1 MRRIHLAAL
10 LVILGTALAAC
21 YPLQSPAPLPT
32 DTPLPPTVTP
42 TPTIV
47 WFPPTPTPSPVPT
60 STVQVT
66 PTADTS
72 PKYGSLLFADSFN
85 NPNQW
90 STGVTGS
97 GSIAFGKD
105 ELSLAVNRS
114 GGYLSSLRSGTKLD
128 NFYAEITASPT
139 LCRGG
144 DEYGLLL
151 RVSPGM
157 DFYRFSL
164 TCDGQTRLD
173 KYYQGKAS
181 SPHGLASSGS
191 IPRGAPS
198 QSRLGVL
205 ANGRD
210 LNFYI
215 NSEFQFTIHD
225 ASLPV
230 GGIGVFAHSNG
241 DNAVT
246 VNFSDLQVY
255 QLGEK

>member
-1 MRRIHLAAL
+1 MRRIRLAVL
-10 LVILGTALAAC
+10 ILVVGIALAAC
-21 YPLQSPAPLPT
+21 LPVQPPEPLPT
-32 DTPLPPTVTP
+32 DTPLPPTITP

-47 WFPPTPTPSPVPT
+47 WFPPTPTPSPLPT
-60 STVQVT
+60 STIRVT
-66 PTADTS
+66 PSVDTS
-72 PKYGSLLFADSFN
+72 PKYGSLMFTDSFD

-90 STGVTGS
+90 TTGQTGS
-97 GSIAFGKD
+97 GSIAFGIN
-105 ELSLAVNRS
+105 ELSLAVDRP
-114 GGYLSSLRSGTKLD
+114 GGYLTSLRSGTKLG
-128 NFYAEITASPT
+128 NYFAEITASPT

-151 RVSPGM
+151 RVSQGT

-173 KYYQGKAS
+173 KYYQSKAS
-181 SPHGLASSGS
+181 SPQGLTASGS
-191 IPRGAPS
+191 VPRGAPS

-210 LNFYI
+210 LSFYI
-215 NSEFQFTIHD
+215 NNEYQFTIHD